1 VIPPALQ
8 ANPELDRWVR
18 FDADGKVRVALGKME
33 YGQGAVTALAQLAAG
48 ELGVPFA
55 RLRVVNAQTGEV
67 PDEGMTVGSMSV
79 EVSGFAVRTACA
91 EVRARFLSAAAAKLG
106 CDAAELVVHKGEFL
120 QDGEITG
127 ETYWTLAG
135 AVDLSAPA
143 TGEAPLRPV
152 AVLAGVGESEPR
164 LDLPPKLFGAA
175 FLHDIELPGMRH
187 ARVLHQPGPQ
197 ARLTS
202 LDEAAIRRAAPDV
215 DILVEEAFIAVI
227 CLSER
232 DAARALAA
240 AERAV
245 RWTGAREVDPALAEP
260 ASLRDMPSEEFHA
273 GPEAPERSNRR
284 RITATYAKPYISH
297 ASLGP
302 SAGIAWYRDGKLSV
316 WTHNQGVYPM
326 RALVARVA
334 GLDPAA
340 VEVIHAQGAGCYGHN
355 GADDP
360 PTEAA
365 VIAVRR
371 PGAPIRVQW
380 RREDEFGFAPVG
392 TAMSIDLAAELDP
405 SGRLVDYTAEIWNTP
420 HTWARGR
427 AVAETAL
434 KPLDGPPP
442 PLPQRTLPDGSRFS
456 GGLLNATPSYA
467 MPAKR
472 TVEHVI
478 DPPPIRTSSLRGL
491 GGPPNTFAGESFVDE
506 LAEAAGADPLAY
518 RLSMIAEPRGRAVL
532 ERLAEMC
539 GWARRGGAGSGRG
552 LGLAY
557 DRHRD
562 RGAFCACAAEVEV
575 ETDVKLVK
583 LWCAVDGGLIVNPDG
598 AKNQLEGGMIMAASW
613 LLKEQVKLG
622 GSGVASTTWSD
633 YPILRFSE
641 VPPIDIELLNTR
653 EARPYGLGEIS
664 SGPVMAA
671 IGNAVAHALGVRIR
685 EAPFTREKIA
695 AALLA

>member
-1 VIPPALQ
+1 MIPPALQ
-8 ANPELDRWVR
+8 ANPGLDRWVR
-18 FDADGKVRVALGKME
+18 FEADGKARVAIGKME

-48 ELGVPFA
+48 ELGLPFA
-55 RLRVVNAQTGEV
+55 RLRVVNAATGEV

-79 EVSGFAVRTACA
+79 EVSGLAVRAACA
-91 EVRARFLSAAAAKLG
+91 EVRSRFLAAAAERLG
-106 CDAAELVVHKGEFL
+106 CDPAELSVRDGGFLKRGEP
-120 QDGEITG
+120 TG
-127 ETYWTLAG
+127 LDYWTLAG
-135 AVDLSAPA
+135 AVDLSRPA
-143 TGEAPLRPV
+143 SGDATLRRPDE
-152 AVLAGVGESEPR
+152 LGVVGDSQPR

-175 FLHDIELPGMRH
+175 FLHDIDLPAMRH
-187 ARVLHQPGPQ
+187 ARVLRQPGPQ
-197 ARLTS
+197 ARLES
-202 LDEAAIRRAAPDV
+202 LDEAAVRRAVADV
-215 DILVEEAFIAVI
+215 DILVEQAFVAVI
-227 CLSER
+227 CATER
-232 DAARALAA
+232 DAVRALAA

-245 RWTGAREVDPALAEP
+245 CWTGVREVDPALGEP
-260 ASLRDMPSEEFHA
+260 AALRSLPNQTFHA
-273 GPEAPERSNRR
+273 GAEAPERSNRR
-284 RITATYAKPYISH
+284 RITATYGKPYISH

-302 SAGIAWYRDGKLSV
+302 SAGIAWYRDGKLTV

-326 RALVARVA
+326 RALVARVT
-334 GLDPAA
+334 GLDPSA

-371 PGAPIRVQW
+371 PDAPIRVQW
-380 RREDEFGFAPVG
+380 RREDEFGWAPVG
-392 TAMSIDLAAELDP
+392 TAMSIELSAELDP
-405 SGRLVDYTAEIWNTP
+405 SGRLVDYTSEIWNTP

-427 AVAETAL
+427 AVVETAL
-434 KPLDGPPP
+434 RPLDAPPS
-442 PLPQRTLPDGSRFS
+442 PLPQRLMPDGARFS
-456 GGLLNATPSYA
+456 GGLLNAIPSYDI
-467 MPAKR
+467 PATR
-472 TVEHVI
+472 TIEHVI

-491 GGPPNTFAGESFVDE
+491 GGPPNAFAGESFVDE

-518 RLSMIAEPRGRAVL
+518 RLAMVAEPRGRAVL
-532 ERLAEMC
+532 ERLAQMC
-539 GWARRGGAGSGRG
+539 GWERRGEPGSGRG
-552 LGLAY
+552 LGLGY

-575 ETDVKLVK
+575 EAEVKLVK

-613 LLKEQVKLG
+613 LLKEEVKLG
-622 GSGVASTTWSD
+622 GAGIASTTWDD

-641 VPPIDIELLNTR
+641 VPPIEIELLNTR
-653 EARPYGLGEIS
+653 DPRPYGLGEIS
-664 SGPVMAA
+664 QGPVMAA